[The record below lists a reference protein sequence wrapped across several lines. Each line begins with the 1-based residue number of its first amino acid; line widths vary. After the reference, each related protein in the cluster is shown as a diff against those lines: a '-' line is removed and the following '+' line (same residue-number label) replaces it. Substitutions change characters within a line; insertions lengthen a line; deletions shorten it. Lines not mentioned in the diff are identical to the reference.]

1 MTLTFDLFIGF
12 ASYIST
18 GVLHRTMYVHH
29 TCSQCRLPVDVD
41 EMLNWTDVAALSTS
55 SLERRWILSN
65 SGVDF
70 TALKRFSPEKTKS
83 PSVSVVTLSHSSVI
97 IRSIYLHNSQHQQ
110 LNQNLCSPINLDL
123 EGGGRNRENVDNV
136 SPMFFFARNFDTSLP
151 IVLTVQET
159 NFARNK

>member
-1 MTLTFDLFIGF
+1 MTNIPTKFKVTELWHLYTTFNTLRDIMTLTFDLFIGF

-83 PSVSVVTLSHSSVI
+83 SSVSVVTLSHSSVI

-123 EGGGRNRENVDNV
+123 EGGGRKCR
-136 SPMFFFARNFDTSLP
+136 
-151 IVLTVQET
+151 
-159 NFARNK
+159 